1 MMKKKIQNCIARSIL
16 RRLVKPLS
24 LSGSLEDTEKSWLCG
39 RARKIFE
46 SGFFNENLNENGGM
60 CSVGEA
66 NQVYIG
72 AAMAECGEELLQAND
87 PAPRHRRRETS
98 PAPTGGGCDR
108 VRSFRWNLTA
118 SAARPNPQGSFHY
131 GTIATS
137 RTLVLASSAPVLAG
151 QRRYAVNGVSFV
163 VPDTPLK
170 LVDNYNIANR
180 PGAAPRS
187 GTPVVRL
194 SLHEFIEVVFQN
206 TENELQSWHL
216 DGYDFWV
223 VG

>member
-1 MMKKKIQNCIARSIL
+1 M
-16 RRLVKPLS
+16 
-24 LSGSLEDTEKSWLCG
+24 
-39 RARKIFE
+39 
-46 SGFFNENLNENGGM
+46 
-60 CSVGEA
+60 
-66 NQVYIG
+66 
-72 AAMAECGEELLQAND
+72 
-87 PAPRHRRRETS
+87 
-98 PAPTGGGCDR
+98 
-108 VRSFRWNLTA
+108 SFRWNLTA

-137 RTLVLASSAPVLAG
+137 RTLMLASSAP
-151 QRRYAVNGVSFV
+151 
-163 VPDTPLK
+163 
-170 LVDNYNIANR
+170 R